1 MSTSYDGSKPMTGAA
16 LKLFWKHAKMKG
28 SMFFQLKVG
37 NIWGKDR
44 KQINFPHIYPLT
56 WTKPNS

>member
-1 MSTSYDGSKPMTGAA
+1 MSTSYDGSKSMTGAA

-28 SMFFQLKVG
+28 SMFFQPKVG

-44 KQINFPHIYPLT
+44 KQINFLHMYPLT
-56 WTKPNS
+56 